1 MSRCFEREVFEWRW
15 KDDLNHEFLADSL
28 PSVADVRISVGSFVN
43 GLESRAAAP
52 ENTSTAQR
60 VGLWTYE
67 ALGRQPPECLLRVAD
82 APAEAQALG
91 RYIRDPKSF
100 TSEFAAVDI
109 HDRVDPEASDEE
121 LAIIERYDRGNE
133 LEGDPELEE
142 AAVDFDLDSPDADHL
157 D

>member
-1 MSRCFEREVFEWRW
+1 VSRCFEREVFEWRW

>member
-1 MSRCFEREVFEWRW
+1 MLTPCPQCLERQ
-15 KDDLNHEFLADSL
+15 AT
-28 PSVADVRISVGSFVN
+28 
-43 GLESRAAAP
+43 AP
-52 ENTSTAQR
+52 ETTFTAQR
-60 VGLWTYE
+60 VALWTYE
-67 ALGRQPPECLLRVAD
+67 ALGRQPPEALLRVAD
-82 APAEAQALG
+82 APAWAQALG

>member
-121 LAIIERYDRGNE
+121 LAIIERYDRGN
-133 LEGDPELEE
+133 
-142 AAVDFDLDSPDADHL
+142 
-157 D
+157 